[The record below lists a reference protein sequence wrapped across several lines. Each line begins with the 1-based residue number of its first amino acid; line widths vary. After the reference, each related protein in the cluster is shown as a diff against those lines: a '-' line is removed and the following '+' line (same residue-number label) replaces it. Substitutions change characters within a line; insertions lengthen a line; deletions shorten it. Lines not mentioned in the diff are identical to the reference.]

1 MAQILLGKE
10 VTASLN
16 QEIKE
21 KAAKLQEHHVTPKLG
36 IIRIGEKQDDIA
48 YEKSAVKRCETLSVA
63 YEKFLLPEDATEK
76 MVIDTICKVNQ
87 AEDIHGVLIFRPL
100 PHHLDEE
107 KILNTLAV
115 EKDVDGIT
123 NLSMAGIFAGKEMG
137 YAPCTASA
145 CIRILDHYGITC
157 TGKKAVVVG
166 RSLVVGKPVA
176 MMLLKKNA
184 TVTICHTKTQNL
196 EREVQEADI
205 VIAAAGSAG
214 FIKKE
219 HLRPGQVVIDVGI
232 NVDEEGNLCGDV
244 AFDEAE
250 PIVDAITPVPRG
262 VGGVTTSI
270 LVEHVVNAALQKLE
284 AKRSL

>member
-16 QEIKE
+16 EEIEEKVKTLKE
-21 KAAKLQEHHVTPKLG
+21 HQVMPKLG

-48 YEKSAVKRCETLSVA
+48 YERNAVKRCEKLSVA
-63 YEKFLLPEDATEK
+63 YEKFLLPEDVTEEI
-76 MVIDTICKVNQ
+76 VIDTIQKLNK
-87 AEDIHGVLIFRPL
+87 AEDIHGVLVFRPL
-100 PHHLDEE
+100 PSHLDEE

-145 CIRILDHYGITC
+145 CIRILDHYGIDC
-157 TGKKAVVVG
+157 TGKKAVIVG
-166 RSLVVGKPVA
+166 RSLVVGKPVS

-184 TVTICHTKTQNL
+184 TITVCHTKTKNIKQ
-196 EREVQEADI
+196 EVQAADI
-205 VIAAAGSAG
+205 VVAAAVSAG

-219 HLRPGQVVIDVGI
+219 HLR
-232 NVDEEGNLCGDV
+232 
-244 AFDEAE
+244 
-250 PIVDAITPVPRG
+250 T
-262 VGGVTTSI
+262 
-270 LVEHVVNAALQKLE
+270 
-284 AKRSL
+284 

>member
-1 MAQILLGKE
+1 M
-10 VTASLN
+10 
-16 QEIKE
+16 
-21 KAAKLQEHHVTPKLG
+21 
-36 IIRIGEKQDDIA
+36 
-48 YEKSAVKRCETLSVA
+48 A
-63 YEKFLLPEDATEK
+63 YEKFLLPEDVTEDV
-76 MVIDTICKVNQ
+76 VIDTIQKLNK

-100 PHHLDEE
+100 PSHLDEE

-145 CIRILDHYGITC
+145 CIRILDHYGIDC
-157 TGKKAVVVG
+157 TGKKAVIVG

-184 TVTICHTKTQNL
+184 TITVCHTKTKNIKQ
-196 EREVQEADI
+196 EVQAADI
-205 VIAAAGSAG
+205 VVAAAGSAG

-219 HLRPGQVVIDVGI
+219 HLRTGQVVIDVGI
-232 NVDEEGNLCGDV
+232 NVNEEGNLCGDV

-250 PIVDAITPVPRG
+250 PIVDAITPVPGG

-270 LVEHVVNAALQKLE
+270 LVEHVVNAALLKMKASE
-284 AKRSL
+284 K

>member
-16 QEIKE
+16 EEIEE
-21 KAAKLQEHHVTPKLG
+21 KVKTLKAHQVMPKLG

-48 YEKSAVKRCETLSVA
+48 YERNAVKRCEKLSVA
-63 YEKFLLPEDATEK
+63 YEKFLLPEDVTEEI
-76 MVIDTICKVNQ
+76 VIDTIQKLNK
-87 AEDIHGVLIFRPL
+87 AEDIHGVLVFRPL
-100 PHHLDEE
+100 PSHLDEE

-145 CIRILDHYGITC
+145 CIRILDHYGIDC
-157 TGKKAVVVG
+157 TGKKAVIVG
-166 RSLVVGKPVA
+166 RSLVVGKPVS

-184 TVTICHTKTQNL
+184 TITVCHTKTKNL
-196 EREVQEADI
+196 EQEVQAADI
-205 VIAAAGSAG
+205 VVAAAGSAG

-219 HLRPGQVVIDVGI
+219 HLRTGQVVIDVGI
-232 NVDEEGNLCGDV
+232 NVNEEGNLCGDV

-250 PIVDAITPVPRG
+250 PIVDAITPVPGG

-270 LVEHVVNAALQKLE
+270 LVEHVVNAALLKMKASE
-284 AKRSL
+284 K

>member
-16 QEIKE
+16 KEIQEKV
-21 KAAKLQEHHVTPKLG
+21 KKLEEHHVTPKLA
-36 IIRIGEKQDDIA
+36 IIRIGEKQDDMA
-48 YEKSAVKRCETLSVA
+48 YERSAVKRCENLSVA
-63 YEKFLLPEDATEK
+63 YEKFLLPEDATEE
-76 MVIDTICKVNQ
+76 MVIRTIQKVND
-87 AEDIHGVLIFRPL
+87 ADDIQGVLIFRPL
-100 PHHLDEE
+100 PGHLDEE
-107 KILNTLAV
+107 KILNTLSV

-145 CIRILDHYGITC
+145 CIRILDHYGIDC
-157 TGKKAVVVG
+157 TGKKAVIVG

-184 TVTICHTKTQNL
+184 TITVCHTKTKNL
-196 EREVQEADI
+196 EQEVQAADI

-219 HLRPGQVVIDVGI
+219 HLRPGQIVIDVGI
-232 NVDEEGNLCGDV
+232 NVDAEGNLCGDV

-250 PIVDAITPVPRG
+250 PIVEAITPVPRG

-270 LVEHVVNAALQKLE
+270 LVEHVVNAALLKLNE
-284 AKRSL
+284 K

>member
-16 QEIKE
+16 EEIEEKVKTLKE
-21 KAAKLQEHHVTPKLG
+21 HQVMPKLG

-48 YEKSAVKRCETLSVA
+48 YERNAVKRCEKLSVA
-63 YEKFLLPEDATEK
+63 YEKFLLPEDVTEE
-76 MVIDTICKVNQ
+76 MVIDTIQKLNK
-87 AEDIHGVLIFRPL
+87 AEDIHGVLVFRPL
-100 PHHLDEE
+100 PSHLDEE
-107 KILNTLAV
+107 KILNTLDV

-145 CIRILDHYGITC
+145 CI
-157 TGKKAVVVG
+157 
-166 RSLVVGKPVA
+166 
-176 MMLLKKNA
+176 MLLKKNA
-184 TVTICHTKTQNL
+184 TITVCHTKTKNIKQ
-196 EREVQEADI
+196 EVQAADI
-205 VIAAAGSAG
+205 VVAAAGSAG

-219 HLRPGQVVIDVGI
+219 HLRTGQVVIDVGI
-232 NVDEEGNLCGDV
+232 NVNEEGNLCGDV

-250 PIVDAITPVPRG
+250 PIVDAITPVPGG

-270 LVEHVVNAALQKLE
+270 LVEHVVNAALLKMKASE
-284 AKRSL
+284 K